1 MGGRSKTGPKSNTVV
16 ARDRMGRALAIAA
29 FPPSLP
35 PVPTEFEERGFI
47 PASVVFASS
56 ASRRFRVVP
65 RADLP
70 RPPVDDRWKD
80 VPLPSEVAACEE
92 ETSRR

>member
-1 MGGRSKTGPKSNTVV
+1 MGGRSKRDRRNEVV
-16 ARDRMGRALAIAA
+16 ARDKTGRTLAVAT
-29 FPPSLP
+29 FPPPLP
-35 PVPTEFEERGFI
+35 PVPTKFEELGFI

-65 RADLP
+65 RDDLP
-70 RPPVDDRWKD
+70 RPVVSEAWKS

-92 ETSRR
+92 TSRR

>member
-1 MGGRSKTGPKSNTVV
+1 MGGKAKRDRRNEVV
-16 ARDRMGRALAIAA
+16 ARDKTGRTLAVAT
-29 FPPSLP
+29 FPPPLP

-70 RPPVDDRWKD
+70 PPVVNARWKD
-80 VPLPSEVAACEE
+80 APLPSEVAACEE
-92 ETSRR
+92 KPA